1 MPKFTLPG
9 HKYLGP
15 GNPYPNGKPTN
26 SADAIAKKHDKSY
39 IDAQSENDILE
50 SDWKYTKEFA
60 KDFINNPSVGSAAGT
75 IGLGLKTGAERLI
88 GVQYPNMSTIKRM
101 KTSDISSSTG
111 DGDTEMDV
119 DEIASATSSATAN
132 ARVVGASGSGH
143 GAAALDSRATNI
155 FQGTQNKPNYI
166 TIEEEMTY
174 HFFTSNPLPSYQKVA
189 QTGAQNVLLNMNYIQ
204 NIPVDRLR
212 LYLSPRREAMLREQ
226 FSEVNCESVDCQVF
240 SLGAR
245 GQFSTGGTGV
255 TNANM
260 QLQPFIAQFVGIEKD
275 YPTECSEAA
284 IQTFLGKLE
293 GSNPYT
299 IADAPAPTATIPNFP
314 ARSGSRS
321 ISCPLTVVYPNPF
334 SFANNTAVTATS
346 AVENQLSWP
355 NIYEYAVMKNGAVLS
370 EGSPTFSYHYK
381 PKNKYLFGRNNFTRA
396 EAFIAASAA
405 IQPFTLLQTNNE
417 IIMRTQDTQGN
428 ISGGSG
434 VSQAS
439 NGNYV
444 NAFNLQPRD
453 VRIENQ
459 YQHNST
465 EMFKP
470 HRMPR
475 FLIGVMPLRNIGD
488 NSNQD
493 IQWEFLMKTKIVLRC
508 QIGVKG
514 QYGHTMTLPEPKFM
528 YPNIQKGAYGNFGAT
543 SGGADTGTQIGPFS
557 DRRNVF
563 GRATFAQ
570 ATTTAIP
577 QGQGSTS
584 NGIVPA
590 AMVTRSK
597 RALMEKE
604 AEKNKQKD

>member
-9 HKYLGP
+9 HNYLGP
-15 GNPYPNGKPTN
+15 GNPYPNGEPTN
-26 SADAIAKKHDKSY
+26 SSDAIAKKHDKSY

-60 KDFINNPSVGSAAGT
+60 KDFINHPSIGSAAGA
-75 IGLGLKTGAERLI
+75 IGLGVKTGAERLI
-88 GVQYPNMSTIKRM
+88 GVQYPDMSARSPIKRAR
-101 KTSDISSSTG
+101 TAEISSTQDS
-111 DGDTEMDV
+111 EMNV
-119 DEIASATSSATAN
+119 DEILAATGVS
-132 ARVVGASGSGH
+132 SGH
-143 GAAALDSRATNI
+143 GAAGMDNRATNI
-155 FQGTQNKPNYI
+155 FMGSQNEPNYI
-166 TIEEEMTY
+166 TIKEEMTY
-174 HFFTSNPLPSYQKVA
+174 HFFTTNPLPSYQKVP
-189 QTGAQNVLLNMNYIQ
+189 QTGAQNILLNMNYIQ

-226 FSEVNCESVDCQVF
+226 FSEVNCESVDVEVF

-275 YPTECSEAA
+275 FPTECDEAA
-284 IQTFLGKLE
+284 IQNFLGKLE

-299 IADAPAPTATIPNFP
+299 VANAATPTTTIPNFP
-314 ARSGSRS
+314 ARTGSRS
-321 ISCPLTVVYPNPF
+321 MSCPLTLVYPNPF
-334 SFANNTAVTATS
+334 SYANNTAATATS

-355 NIYEYAVMKNGAVLS
+355 NIYEYAMIKNGAVLS

-405 IQPFTLLQTNNE
+405 IQPFTLLQNNNE

-439 NGNYV
+439 SGNYV
-444 NAFNLQPRD
+444 NAYNAQPRD

-459 YQHNST
+459 YQHNGT

-475 FLIGVMPLRNIGD
+475 FLIGVMPLRNTGGE
-488 NSNQD
+488 NTNQD
-493 IQWEFLMKTKIVLRC
+493 IQWEFLLKTKIVLRC
-508 QIGVKG
+508 QIGVRG

-543 SGGADTGTQIGPFS
+543 LGGPDTGSQIGTFS
-557 DRRNVF
+557 DRRNIF
-563 GRATFAQ
+563 GRPTFAQ

-577 QGQGSTS
+577 QGQGSTT
-584 NGIVPA
+584 NNITPTPI
-590 AMVTRSK
+590 VTRSK
-597 RALMEKE
+597 RAQLDRE
-604 AEKNKQKD
+604 AENNKKQKATSND

>member
-60 KDFINNPSVGSAAGT
+60 KDFINNPSVGSAAGA
-75 IGLGLKTGAERLI
+75 IGLGVKTGAERLI
-88 GVQYPNMSTIKRM
+88 GVQYPNMSAIKRM
-101 KTSDISSSTG
+101 KTSDISSTQ
-111 DGDTEMDV
+111 DTEMDV
-119 DEIASATSSATAN
+119 DEILAAT
-132 ARVVGASGSGH
+132 GASSGH
-143 GAAALDSRATNI
+143 GAAGLDSRATNI

-174 HFFTSNPLPSYQKVA
+174 HFFTTNPLPSYQKVTP
-189 QTGAQNVLLNMNYIQ
+189 TGAQNILLNMNYIQ

-226 FSEVNCESVDCQVF
+226 FSEVNCDSVECQVF

-275 YPTECSEAA
+275 FPTECDEAA
-284 IQTFLGKLE
+284 IQNFLGKLE

-299 IADAPAPTATIPNFP
+299 IANATTATSTIPNFP
-314 ARSGSRS
+314 ARAGSRS
-321 ISCPLTVVYPNPF
+321 MSCPLTLVYPNPF
-334 SFANNTAVTATS
+334 SFANNTGVTATS
-346 AVENQLSWP
+346 AVENQLNWP
-355 NIYEYAVMKNGAVLS
+355 NIYEYALMKNGAVLS
-370 EGSPTFSYHYK
+370 EGAPTFSYHYK

-396 EAFIAASAA
+396 EAYIAASAA
-405 IQPFTLLQTNNE
+405 VQPFTLLQNNNE
-417 IIMRTQDTQGN
+417 IIMRTQDTQEN

-434 VSQAS
+434 TSQAS
-439 NGNYV
+439 SGNYV
-444 NAFNLQPRD
+444 NAYNAQPKD

-459 YQHNST
+459 YQHNGT

-475 FLIGVMPLRNIGD
+475 FLIGVMPLRNTGGE
-488 NSNQD
+488 NTNQD
-493 IQWEFLMKTKIVLRC
+493 IQWEFLLKTKIVLRC
-508 QIGVKG
+508 QIGVRG
-514 QYGHTMTLPEPKFM
+514 QYGHIMTLPEPKYM

-543 SGGADTGTQIGPFS
+543 TGGADTGSQIGTFS
-557 DRRNVF
+557 DRRNIF
-563 GRATFAQ
+563 GRPTFAQ

-577 QGQGSTS
+577 QGQGTTT
-584 NGIVPA
+584 NGITPT

-597 RALMEKE
+597 RALMDKE
-604 AEKNKQKD
+604 AEKENNKQKA

>member
-60 KDFINNPSVGSAAGT
+60 KDFINNPSVGSAAGA
-75 IGLGLKTGAERLI
+75 IGLGVKTGAERLI
-88 GVQYPNMSTIKRM
+88 GVQYPNMSNPIKRA
-101 KTSDISSSTG
+101 KTDDISSTQ
-111 DGDTEMDV
+111 DMDTEMDV
-119 DEIASATSSATAN
+119 DEILAAT
-132 ARVVGASGSGH
+132 GGGSGH
-143 GAAALDSRATNI
+143 GAGGLDSRATNI

-174 HFFTSNPLPSYQKVA
+174 HFFTTNPLPSYQKLA
-189 QTGAQNVLLNMNYIQ
+189 QTGAQNILLNMNYIQ

-226 FSEVNCESVDCQVF
+226 FSEVNCESVDCQVY

-275 YPTECSEAA
+275 FPTECSETA
-284 IQTFLGKLE
+284 IQNFLGKLE
-293 GSNPYT
+293 GSNPYNV
-299 IADAPAPTATIPNFP
+299 ANALTASTTIPNFP

-321 ISCPLTVVYPNPF
+321 MSCPLTVVYPNPY
-334 SFANNTAVTATS
+334 SFANNTAVTSTS
-346 AVENQLSWP
+346 AVENELSWP
-355 NIYEYAVMKNGAVLS
+355 NIYEYAIMKNGAVLS
-370 EGSPTFSYHYK
+370 EGAPTFTYHYK

-396 EAFIAASAA
+396 EAFIATSAA
-405 IQPFTLLQTNNE
+405 IQPYTLLQNNNE
-417 IIMRTQDTQGN
+417 IVMRTQDTQEN

-439 NGNYV
+439 SGNYV
-444 NAFNLQPRD
+444 NAYNLQPRD

-459 YQHNST
+459 YQHNGT

-475 FLIGVMPLRNIGD
+475 FLIGVMPLRNTGGE
-488 NSNQD
+488 NTNQD
-493 IQWEFLMKTKIVLRC
+493 IQWEFLLKTKIVLRC

-514 QYGHTMTLPEPKFM
+514 QYGHTMTLPEPKYM

-563 GRATFAQ
+563 GRPTFVQ

-577 QGQGSTS
+577 QGQGSTT
-584 NGIVPA
+584 NGITPT

-597 RALMEKE
+597 RAAMEKE
-604 AEKNKQKD
+604 AEKNKQKE

>member
-60 KDFINNPSVGSAAGT
+60 KDFINNPSVGSAAGA
-75 IGLGLKTGAERLI
+75 IGLGVKTGAERLI
-88 GVQYPNMSTIKRM
+88 GVQYPNMSNPIKRA
-101 KTSDISSSTG
+101 KTDDISSTQ
-111 DGDTEMDV
+111 DMDTEMDV
-119 DEIASATSSATAN
+119 DEILAAT
-132 ARVVGASGSGH
+132 GGGSGH
-143 GAAALDSRATNI
+143 GAGGLDSKATNI

-174 HFFTSNPLPSYQKVA
+174 HFFATNPLPSYQKA
-189 QTGAQNVLLNMNYIQ
+189 TQTGAQNILLNMNYIQ

-226 FSEVNCESVDCQVF
+226 FSEVNCESVDCQVY

-275 YPTECSEAA
+275 FPTECNETA
-284 IQTFLGKLE
+284 IQNFLGKLE
-293 GSNPYT
+293 GSNPYNV
-299 IADAPAPTATIPNFP
+299 AVAATASTTIPNFP
-314 ARSGSRS
+314 ARAGSRL

-334 SFANNTAVTATS
+334 SFANNTAVASTS
-346 AVENQLSWP
+346 AVENELSWP
-355 NIYEYAVMKNGAVLS
+355 NIYEYAIMKNGAVLS
-370 EGSPTFSYHYK
+370 EGAPTFTYHYK

-405 IQPFTLLQTNNE
+405 IQPYTLLQNNNE
-417 IIMRTQDTQGN
+417 IVMRTQDTQEN
-428 ISGGSG
+428 ISGGAS

-439 NGNYV
+439 SGNYV
-444 NAFNLQPRD
+444 NAYNLQPRD

-459 YQHNST
+459 YQHNGT

-475 FLIGVMPLRNIGD
+475 FLIGVMPLRNTGGEQT
-488 NSNQD
+488 NQD
-493 IQWEFLMKTKIVLRC
+493 IQWEFLLKTKIVLRC

-514 QYGHTMTLPEPKFM
+514 QYGHTMTLPEPKYM

-557 DRRNVF
+557 DRRNIF
-563 GRATFAQ
+563 GRPTFAQ

-577 QGQGSTS
+577 QGQGSTT
-584 NGIVPA
+584 NGITPT

-597 RALMEKE
+597 RAAMEKE
-604 AEKNKQKD
+604 AEKNKQKE

>member
-60 KDFINNPSVGSAAGT
+60 KDFINNPSIGSAAGA
-75 IGLGLKTGAERLI
+75 IGLGVKTGTERLI
-88 GVQYPNMSTIKRM
+88 GVQYPNMSNPIKRA
-101 KTSDISSSTG
+101 KTDDISSTQ
-111 DGDTEMDV
+111 DMDTEMDV
-119 DEIASATSSATAN
+119 DEIIAAT
-132 ARVVGASGSGH
+132 GGGSGH
-143 GAAALDSRATNI
+143 GAGGLDSKATNI

-174 HFFTSNPLPSYQKVA
+174 HFFTTNPLPSYQKLA
-189 QTGAQNVLLNMNYIQ
+189 QTGAQNILLNMNYIQ

-226 FSEVNCESVDCQVF
+226 FSEVNCESVDCQVY

-275 YPTECSEAA
+275 FPTECSETQ
-284 IQTFLGKLE
+284 IQNFLGKLE
-293 GSNPYT
+293 GSNPYNV
-299 IADAPAPTATIPNFP
+299 ANALTASTVIPNFP
-314 ARSGSRS
+314 ARSGSRAM
-321 ISCPLTVVYPNPF
+321 SCPLTIVYPNPF
-334 SFANNTAVTATS
+334 SFANNTAVASTS
-346 AVENQLSWP
+346 AVENELSWP
-355 NIYEYAVMKNGAVLS
+355 NIYEYAIMKNGAVLS
-370 EGSPTFSYHYK
+370 EGGPTFTYHYK

-405 IQPFTLLQTNNE
+405 IQPYTLLQNNNE
-417 IIMRTQDTQGN
+417 IVMRTQDTQEN

-439 NGNYV
+439 SGNYV
-444 NAFNLQPRD
+444 NAYNLQPRD

-459 YQHNST
+459 YQHNGT

-475 FLIGVMPLRNIGD
+475 FLIGVMPLRNTGGE
-488 NSNQD
+488 STNQD
-493 IQWEFLMKTKIVLRC
+493 IQWEFLLKTKIVLRC

-514 QYGHTMTLPEPKFM
+514 QYGHTMTLPEPKYM

-557 DRRNVF
+557 DRRNIF
-563 GRATFAQ
+563 GRPTFVQ

-577 QGQGSTS
+577 QGQGSTT
-584 NGIVPA
+584 NGITPT

-597 RALMEKE
+597 RAAMEKE
-604 AEKNKQKD
+604 AEKNKQKE